1 MTFQTTEPPFRFR
14 QGTRP
19 LLISM
24 PHVGTHVPPALA
36 ARLTDEAQR
45 VPDTD
50 WHLERLYDFA
60 DALGASVL
68 VATHSRFVIDLNRP
82 PDGASLYPGQSV
94 TGLCPVDLF
103 DDQPLYRDPSDL
115 PGEAEIAARREAVW
129 QPYHAQL
136 AQELARIKA
145 QHGVAALWDAHSIRS
160 VLPRFFAGRLP
171 DLNLGTA
178 DGASCSPLL
187 AEQLLAIGQSAP
199 GYTAV
204 LNPQRTKFVYRDELW
219 TGADLIGLGVASFS
233 HAAGV
238 HYQNVTEI
246 EPYLAAI
253 NAGQRP
259 IKRAFRTSREELM
272 IREFI
277 LQMKLGRVKADYFQK
292 KFGILDMNMKQAS
305 NSEVKEGHKKSN
317 AIEVPGCN
325 NLEKEEILKIIL
337 GRIPEKGNS
346 YAPNFRYLIFR
357 IFFGIII
364 PAVIFIIF
372 SMEALADVTYFPFV
386 LAYLILVGFMIYFGY
401 KNYRLFS
408 NNDFIIIKHGAW
420 DVEHEIIE
428 PHKIQ
433 AITTTQYFWHKSSDV
448 GHLTLH
454 TAAGDVGFHFGNFTE
469 IKQLVNFWLYQVE
482 TSKENWM

>member
-103 DDQPLYRDPSDL
+103 DDQPLYRDLADVPA
-115 PGEAEIAARREAVW
+115 EAEIAERREAIW
-129 QPYHAQL
+129 APYHAQL
-136 AQELARIKA
+136 AQELARMKA

-160 VLPRFFAGRLP
+160 VVPRFFEGRLP

-178 DGASCSPLL
+178 DGASCAPAL

-204 LNPQRTKFVYRDELW
+204 LNGRFKGGHITRQYGKPAQGIHAVQLEMTQRSYMQESWPFDYLPDV
-219 TGADLIGLGVASFS
+219 
-233 HAAGV
+233 AAGV
-238 HYQNVTEI
+238 QPHV
-246 EPYLAAI
+246 
-253 NAGQRP
+253 
-259 IKRAFRTSREELM
+259 
-272 IREFI
+272 
-277 LQMKLGRVKADYFQK
+277 
-292 KFGILDMNMKQAS
+292 
-305 NSEVKEGHKKSN
+305 HKM
-317 AIEVPGCN
+317 
-325 NLEKEEILKIIL
+325 LE
-337 GRIPEKGNS
+337 
-346 YAPNFRYLIFR
+346 A
-357 IFFGIII
+357 
-364 PAVIFIIF
+364 
-372 SMEALADVTYFPFV
+372 V
-386 LAYLILVGFMIYFGY
+386 LAFVEAQGREA
-401 KNYRLFS
+401 RLS
-408 NNDFIIIKHGAW
+408 
-420 DVEHEIIE
+420 
-428 PHKIQ
+428 
-433 AITTTQYFWHKSSDV
+433 
-448 GHLTLH
+448 
-454 TAAGDVGFHFGNFTE
+454 
-469 IKQLVNFWLYQVE
+469 
-482 TSKENWM
+482 